1 MKIFCYNSK
10 PTILHKIPSLLKLIF
25 IGLSSYL
32 LFKASTQAIFAAL
45 TILLVAKLL
54 WRING
59 WKQIISFFVT
69 IFFLSSLFN
78 LDYLHFDFAQLASP
92 LIYTTRLTIILII
105 NIFFVFSTT
114 PYQIARSV
122 ATFFCWYKPWQRT
135 IFLTIFVVFS
145 LIPIVFHKYRQLEMA
160 QKSRIY
166 NLNPFKRIIYKLYPF
181 LIICLETADKLSK
194 SLEARSF

>member
-1 MKIFCYNSK
+1 MKIFCYS
-10 PTILHKIPSLLKLIF
+10 PRQTVLHKIPSLLKLAF
-25 IGLSSYL
+25 IGIGSYL
-32 LFKASTQAIFAAL
+32 IFKVNLQS
-45 TILLVAKLL
+45 LLVALAILIVAKL
-54 WRING
+54 WWKING
-59 WKQIISFFVT
+59 WKQIITFFVT
-69 IFFLSSLFN
+69 IFLLSSLFN
-78 LDYLHFDFAQLASP
+78 LDYQSLTLSQLKSP
-92 LIYTTRLTIILII
+92 LIYTVRLTIILII

-114 PYQIARSV
+114 PQQIAKSV
-122 ATFFCWYKPWQRT
+122 AIFFCWHKPWQKK

-145 LIPIVFHKYRQLEMA
+145 LIPIVFHKYRQLELA